1 MSALPEG
8 LPVPFEVV
16 TETEV
21 DSRGRVSLGRAGAE
35 PGGRY
40 RVARNIDGVLLLT
53 PVVSIPERELI
64 VWEKLALAER
74 IRIGIAETQ
83 AGRTIGLGDFTITP
97 QTPMTSSRMG
107 SYQLRF
113 ATPAR
118 ETLNLLAGSPRDA
131 AKPRKVRRTLGLL
144 QINPCHREF
153 RSHQYENF
161 PGAPKAKAWDSY
173 VEIARLGVADLVDVR
188 AG

>member
-64 VWEKLALAER
+64 IWENTALAER
-74 IRIGIAETQ
+74 IRTGIVEAQT
-83 AGRTIGLGDFTITP
+83 GHTVDLGNFT
-97 QTPMTSSRMG
+97 G
-107 SYQLRF
+107 H
-113 ATPAR
+113 ATDTD
-118 ETLNLLAGSPRDA
+118 E
-131 AKPRKVRRTLGLL
+131 K
-144 QINPCHREF
+144 
-153 RSHQYENF
+153 
-161 PGAPKAKAWDSY
+161 
-173 VEIARLGVADLVDVR
+173 
-188 AG
+188 